1 MCRRLWLPS
10 RELKG
15 GSSGGSS
22 SGRSGSYSS
31 SGSGRW
37 GSSSSP
43 TTRSVS
49 SSRTTTYSSSGR
61 TYGGRSSYYVGG
73 RTYYASS
80 SYSYRYGYRSYPAGT
95 YFMIVGPW
103 GYGCYSCSGYGR
115 SCYSCSNCY
124 NRYNCGGARDEAL
137 SGYQTAGFDRY
148 EIALDVPVPAS
159 GDGAGWPLTLV
170 ISRADMW
177 LPGAIPGGSGAVYVS
192 MYTNAGDSAESLSG
206 ILSPIGFIGLM
217 IAGFIAC
224 SSRGKLTH
232 QDRDRTR
239 APRAFNYVASAPA
252 PQPMHACGGM
262 QMAAGGPPH
271 MVAQPMQVQAQPS
284 MPVAYGQAQPYPQQ
298 AYPQQAYPQ
307 QAYPQ
312 QAYPQQAYPQQ
323 AYPQQAVPMAQ
334 AYPSNPASPPEPPSK
349 SE

>member
-1 MCRRLWLPS
+1 
-10 RELKG
+10 
-15 GSSGGSS
+15 
-22 SGRSGSYSS
+22 
-31 SGSGRW
+31 
-37 GSSSSP
+37 
-43 TTRSVS
+43 
-49 SSRTTTYSSSGR
+49 
-61 TYGGRSSYYVGG
+61 
-73 RTYYASS
+73 
-80 SYSYRYGYRSYPAGT
+80 
-95 YFMIVGPW
+95 MIVGPW

-323 AYPQQAVPMAQ
+323 AVPMAQ